1 MMYAI
6 QLDMYQAAAVAA
18 LVLLLG
24 LFLVRNL
31 DLLRR
36 YCIPEPVAGGV
47 VFALAHLVLRQ
58 AGILEISFDST
69 LQTFFMVVFFCSV
82 GFTACF
88 RLLKKGGLQVLL
100 FLGIA
105 VMMCVLQNGLGT
117 FIASAFGLDP
127 RLGLATGSI
136 PMVGGH
142 GTAASFGPLLEKAGV
157 SGASAVA
164 IASATFG
171 LVAGC
176 VIGGP
181 TAVSR
186 IRQKNLH
193 SFETATGSN
202 EVVVD
207 KNEVTGAIDSGRFL
221 NAALCLA
228 LAIGAGTVV
237 SAWLNKVFTFPIY
250 IGAMLVAAFIRN
262 TTDMAGVD
270 GSRDLIFIHHHLVA
284 IASATFGLVA
294 GCVIGGPTAVSRI
307 RQKNLHSFETATGSN
322 EVVVDKNE
330 VTGAIDSGRFLN
342 AALCLALAIG
352 AGTVVSAWLNKV
364 FTFPIYIGAML
375 VAAFIRNTTD
385 MAGKEIPME
394 EISTIGSFSLSL
406 FLGLAMMG
414 LKLWELADLAVPM
427 VVMLV
432 AQTVLMMVYAYF
444 VVFNLLGKN
453 YDAAVMTSGF
463 CGFGM
468 GATPNAT
475 ANMQAI
481 TQKYGPAPT
490 AYFVVPL
497 VGSLFIDFMNTIII
511 TSFLNLL

>member
-24 LFLVRNL
+24 RFLVRNL

-47 VFALAHLVLRQ
+47 VFALAHLALRQ

-105 VMMCVLQNGLGT
+105 VMMCVLQNGLGA

-186 IRQKNLH
+186 IRQKKLH

-207 KNEVTGAIDSGRFL
+207 KNEVTGAIDS
-221 NAALCLA
+221 
-228 LAIGAGTVV
+228 
-237 SAWLNKVFTFPIY
+237 
-250 IGAMLVAAFIRN
+250 
-262 TTDMAGVD
+262 D
-270 GSRDLIFIHHHLVA
+270 
-284 IASATFGLVA
+284 
-294 GCVIGGPTAVSRI
+294 
-307 RQKNLHSFETATGSN
+307 
-322 EVVVDKNE
+322 
-330 VTGAIDSGRFLN
+330 RFLN

-468 GATPNAT
+468 GATPNAM

>member
-24 LFLVRNL
+24 RFLVRNL

-47 VFALAHLVLRQ
+47 VFALAHLALRQ

-105 VMMCVLQNGLGT
+105 VMMCVLQNGLGA

-157 SGASAVA
+157 SGASA
-164 IASATFG
+164 
-171 LVAGC
+171 
-176 VIGGP
+176 
-181 TAVSR
+181 
-186 IRQKNLH
+186 
-193 SFETATGSN
+193 
-202 EVVVD
+202 
-207 KNEVTGAIDSGRFL
+207 
-221 NAALCLA
+221 
-228 LAIGAGTVV
+228 
-237 SAWLNKVFTFPIY
+237 
-250 IGAMLVAAFIRN
+250 
-262 TTDMAGVD
+262 
-270 GSRDLIFIHHHLVA
+270 VA

-468 GATPNAT
+468 GATPNAM

-481 TQKYGPAPT
+481 TKNYGPAPQ
-490 AYFVVPL
+490 AFFIVPL
-497 VGSLFIDFMNTIII
+497 VGSLFIDFCNGIII
-511 TSFLNLL
+511 TLFLNVLPLIFG

>member
-24 LFLVRNL
+24 RFLVRNVE
-31 DLLRR
+31 LLRH

-47 VFALAHLVLRQ
+47 VFALAHLALRQ

-105 VMMCVLQNGLGT
+105 VMMCVLQNSLGA
-117 FIASAFGLDP
+117 FIASAFDLDP

-186 IRQKNLH
+186 IRQK
-193 SFETATGSN
+193 
-202 EVVVD
+202 
-207 KNEVTGAIDSGRFL
+207 K
-221 NAALCLA
+221 
-228 LAIGAGTVV
+228 
-237 SAWLNKVFTFPIY
+237 
-250 IGAMLVAAFIRN
+250 
-262 TTDMAGVD
+262 
-270 GSRDLIFIHHHLVA
+270 
-284 IASATFGLVA
+284 
-294 GCVIGGPTAVSRI
+294 
-307 RQKNLHSFETATGSN
+307 LHSFETATGSN

-394 EISTIGSFSLSL
+394 EISTIESFSLSL

-468 GATPNAT
+468 GATPNAM

-497 VGSLFIDFMNTIII
+497 VGSLFIDFMNTIVI

>member
-1 MMYAI
+1 
-6 QLDMYQAAAVAA
+6 
-18 LVLLLG
+18 
-24 LFLVRNL
+24 
-31 DLLRR
+31 
-36 YCIPEPVAGGV
+36 
-47 VFALAHLVLRQ
+47 
-58 AGILEISFDST
+58 
-69 LQTFFMVVFFCSV
+69 MVVFFCSV

-105 VMMCVLQNGLGT
+105 VMMCVLQNSLGA
-117 FIASAFGLDP
+117 FIASAFDLDP

-186 IRQKNLH
+186 IRQKKLH

-207 KNEVTGAIDSGRFL
+207 KNEVTGAIDS
-221 NAALCLA
+221 
-228 LAIGAGTVV
+228 
-237 SAWLNKVFTFPIY
+237 S
-250 IGAMLVAAFIRN
+250 
-262 TTDMAGVD
+262 
-270 GSRDLIFIHHHLVA
+270 
-284 IASATFGLVA
+284 
-294 GCVIGGPTAVSRI
+294 
-307 RQKNLHSFETATGSN
+307 
-322 EVVVDKNE
+322 
-330 VTGAIDSGRFLN
+330 RFLN

-414 LKLWELADLAVPM
+414 LKLWELADLAIPM

-468 GATPNAT
+468 GATPNAM

>member
-24 LFLVRNL
+24 RFLVRNL

-47 VFALAHLVLRQ
+47 VFALAHLALRQ

-105 VMMCVLQNGLGT
+105 VMLCVLQNGLGA

-157 SGASAVA
+157 SGASA
-164 IASATFG
+164 
-171 LVAGC
+171 
-176 VIGGP
+176 
-181 TAVSR
+181 
-186 IRQKNLH
+186 
-193 SFETATGSN
+193 
-202 EVVVD
+202 
-207 KNEVTGAIDSGRFL
+207 
-221 NAALCLA
+221 
-228 LAIGAGTVV
+228 
-237 SAWLNKVFTFPIY
+237 
-250 IGAMLVAAFIRN
+250 
-262 TTDMAGVD
+262 
-270 GSRDLIFIHHHLVA
+270 VA

-468 GATPNAT
+468 GSTPNAM